1 MRKLN
6 KLIIILTMIF
16 LSTTIWG
23 CKKEIIESSGHAPI
37 KYQNRYQGEI
47 FSDTRSYE
55 NAILAVEYELN
66 MEVSDT
72 NMLSGATE
80 YGNVSIDSFVYDTYT
95 FTGDEVSGSDQND
108 IYDDIR
114 EIILDSLNNNYEN
127 SSLGNAFT
135 IDLNVDDFNENI
147 ITVKYAH
154 AFIMTGCG
162 CSFTTNLPWS
172 DLDISEIDCD
182 YFDDKSNSYYAN
194 CMEVRSNIGQY
205 YDFKIEQYPNNGLV
219 YFTGGDISSAT
230 QTTVYLDA
238 SMTPSEQIVTRN
250 YLYEYW
256 DNYTQNQ
263 ADGRNDLLKLYIG
276 GIVGSQNTLYIDH
289 LVRAKYS
296 VGLPF

>member
-1 MRKLN
+1 M
-6 KLIIILTMIF
+6 
-16 LSTTIWG
+16 LSTTFWG
-23 CKKEIIESSGHAPI
+23 CKKEIIESSGNAPI
-37 KYQNRYQGEI
+37 KYQNRYQGEM

-66 MEVSDT
+66 MEVADT

-80 YGNVSIDSFVYDTYT
+80 YGNVSIDSFIYDSYS
-95 FTGDEVSGSDQND
+95 FTGNEVTGADQSD

-114 EIILDSLNNNYEN
+114 GVISDSLNNYYEN
-127 SSLGNAFT
+127 SAAGNA
-135 IDLNVDDFNENI
+135 IIVDLNVDDFNENKI
-147 ITVKYAH
+147 IVKYAH
-154 AFIMTGCG
+154 ATIMTGCG

-172 DLDISEIDCD
+172 DLDINVKNCG
-182 YFDDKSNSYYAN
+182 YFDDKANNYYAS

-205 YDFKIEQYPNNGLV
+205 YDFKIEQHPNNGLV

-230 QTTVYLDA
+230 QTTVYLDS

-263 ADGRNDLLKLYIG
+263 ADGRNELLKMYIG
-276 GIVGSQNTLYIDH
+276 GTVGNQYTLFIHH